1 MVEISS
7 GSFAPPQSA
16 IAPAST
22 AVPQPGQDASDADE
36 RAVRKA
42 GESDTGGG
50 GTAIEV
56 QPREKAEEEEAPA
69 DDSGGVVVARSD
81 DSGNQGY
88 ISV

>member
-16 IAPAST
+16 IAPST
-22 AVPQPGQDASDADE
+22 TTVAQPAQDESDADE

-50 GTAIEV
+50 GTAGEV
-56 QPREKAEEEEAPA
+56 QAREKAEEEAPA
-69 DDSGGVVVARSD
+69 DDGGGVMIEKDA
-81 DSGNQGY
+81 DSGNQVD

>member
-16 IAPAST
+16 IAPST
-22 AVPQPGQDASDADE
+22 TTVAQPAQDESDADE

-50 GTAIEV
+50 GTAGEV
-56 QPREKAEEEEAPA
+56 PRKRRRRKHLPA
-69 DDSGGVVVARSD
+69 AVGVS
-81 DSGNQGY
+81 
-88 ISV
+88 

>member
-22 AVPQPGQDASDADE
+22 AVTQPGQDESDADE

-42 GESDTGGG
+42 EESDTGGG

-56 QPREKAEEEEAPA
+56 QPREKEEEAPA

-81 DSGNQGY
+81 DSGNQVD